1 MEDNDRKHGGG
12 GKRRSVKKF
21 SRRRKNMTVDWV
33 DYKDIDFLRKFT
45 TAQGKIVPRKR
56 SGYDIQSHRKIT
68 RAVKRARFVALMP
81 FSV

>member
-1 MEDNDRKHGGG
+1 MDDRDRERDG

-21 SRRRKNMTVDWV
+21 SRRRKNMNIEWV

-81 FSV
+81 FAV